1 VLYVSGEDHAGRA
14 LKPRLQLAGADLE
27 LVHFLN
33 PDGPGFSVAA
43 VVDLLERQAV
53 TMVVLDP
60 MSLFVDVAAPLEN
73 GELATRQALK
83 PLVRLAQEHG
93 LAVVGIKHLRKE
105 PSGSNPFDAIIGSRA
120 YTAASRSVL
129 FFTRDPENAGR
140 AGGLIY
146 SRGNYAAATDGVR
159 YRLDVDSV
167 ELDDG
172 NLGRHPLFVAEESV
186 SSRTLEEVL
195 GASATRED
203 TSETAACTRWL
214 DDFLYGQPPIDSREV
229 KERADDEGFS
239 EKMLRRAREELG
251 VVVEH
256 TGFGRDKRSY
266 WSLPTSI
273 NALDAH
279 KCPSPDEGIYGE

>member
-1 VLYVSGEDHAGRA
+1 
-14 LKPRLQLAGADLE
+14 
-27 LVHFLN
+27 
-33 PDGPGFSVAA
+33 
-43 VVDLLERQAV
+43 
-53 TMVVLDP
+53 
-60 MSLFVDVAAPLEN
+60 
-73 GELATRQALK
+73 
-83 PLVRLAQEHG
+83 
-93 LAVVGIKHLRKE
+93 
-105 PSGSNPFDAIIGSRA
+105 
-120 YTAASRSVL
+120 
-129 FFTRDPENAGR
+129 
-140 AGGLIY
+140 
-146 SRGNYAAATDGVR
+146 
-159 YRLDVDSV
+159 
-167 ELDDG
+167 
-172 NLGRHPLFVAEESV
+172 
-186 SSRTLEEVL
+186 LEEVL